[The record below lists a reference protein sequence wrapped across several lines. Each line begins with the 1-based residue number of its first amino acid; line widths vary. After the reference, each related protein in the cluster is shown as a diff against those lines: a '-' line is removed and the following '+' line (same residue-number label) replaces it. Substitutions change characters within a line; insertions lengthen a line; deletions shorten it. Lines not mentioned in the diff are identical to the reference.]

1 MDYINFNNYNLNKM
15 INIRANIGT
24 YRMFIIKELAKK
36 IKVIFGDINKVF
48 MIKILLLII
57 KQKKLIKEYTVFF
70 RQ

>member
-1 MDYINFNNYNLNKM
+1 LDYINFNNYNLNKM